1 MHEEGPG
8 HSRPGPKKRAE
19 LSRDRREDV
28 VAGLLAAAASL
39 GAHPAVLVVGG
50 VLLALLP
57 T

>member
-1 MHEEGPG
+1 M
-8 HSRPGPKKRAE
+8 KKGRDTRAPALRKLAE

-50 VLLALLP
+50 MPLALLP
-57 T
+57 A